1 MRCKAPHNCHLLP
14 SLLTHTHTHIYID
27 LILFPCSY
35 WHTSTVNRFHKC
47 KFFHIWASPA
57 MPLPCALARLPK
69 SCYSIS
75 SFPSSQFLNSYCEY
89 VAHMCHSVGMISCRR
104 VCRQKKIHLL
114 VHDLSAVAA
123 SFVSSLKSGR
133 EQFCAHS
140 LVFIQFDGKI
150 KQAKKKSEY
159 IWLLHQSMCA
169 VELYS

>member
-1 MRCKAPHNCHLLP
+1 
-14 SLLTHTHTHIYID
+14 
-27 LILFPCSY
+27 
-35 WHTSTVNRFHKC
+35 
-47 KFFHIWASPA
+47 

-150 KQAKKKSEY
+150 KQAKKSLN
-159 IWLLHQSMCA
+159 IFGCCISLCA
-169 VELYS
+169 RLNYTVKINRPLVVSRFLQIPNTRQKRKL